1 MAAVNATDT
10 IGGKITQAL
19 KAGSGV
25 DIHELAATL
34 ADAET
39 TPQISS
45 ITGKKEET
53 TVSLSGFGVLKSSIT
68 SLNSS
73 FESLKDRDTFLTKSV
88 TNSNPNDVETAI
100 SSQTLAK
107 AGTTRIVVH
116 QLARPEVTEIKT
128 AAEGTFASATASIS
142 GLSSI
147 TLSSNG
153 SSSTIS
159 IATATPAGIVE
170 AINNTNFNGIQA
182 RTVNKSTSGTAVTIV
197 LVGKTGS
204 DNSFT
209 VDTNLSG
216 GSELTFQQDQTAA
229 NLKLEV
235 NADKISAADSNP
247 QMTERDNN
255 SPTDVV
261 EGVQITFKSA
271 SATET
276 RNIVVSSDTAA
287 LETKVNNL
295 IDSYNNV
302 ISISKYLTG
311 EKDAE
316 DELAGSLSSERN
328 SVNLILSKIRDLVGK
343 TSATASNGFST
354 LRDLGITTQ
363 LSGQLKLNKTNFSA
377 AIKTNFSDIR
387 TMLTADKNDQL
398 KTDSADKGLSLES
411 SIILDGIVDDQGT
424 IGIKETNAQAD
435 ISRYEDDLADLQERL
450 ENIKARYLK
459 QFAAM
464 ETIVQRSK
472 NTGEYLTNQFEAMR
486 NSNK

>member
-1 MAAVNATDT
+1 MAAVTTTDN

-25 DIHELAATL
+25 DIHDLAATL

-88 TNSNPNDVETAI
+88 TNSNPNNVETAI

-147 TLSSNG
+147 TLYSNG

-159 IATATPAGIVE
+159 IATATQAGMVE

-216 GSELTFQQDQTAA
+216 GSELTFQQDQAAA

-271 SATET
+271 SATAT

-302 ISISKYLTG
+302 ISISNYLTG

-316 DELAGSLSSERN
+316 DELAGSLSNEKN

-424 IGIKETNAQAD
+424 IGIRETSAQAD

-450 ENIKARYLK
+450 EDIKARYLK
-459 QFAAM
+459 QFVAM

>member
-1 MAAVNATDT
+1 M
-10 IGGKITQAL
+10 
-19 KAGSGV
+19 
-25 DIHELAATL
+25 
-34 ADAET
+34 
-39 TPQISS
+39 
-45 ITGKKEET
+45 
-53 TVSLSGFGVLKSSIT
+53 
-68 SLNSS
+68 
-73 FESLKDRDTFLTKSV
+73 
-88 TNSNPNDVETAI
+88 
-100 SSQTLAK
+100 
-107 AGTTRIVVH
+107 
-116 QLARPEVTEIKT
+116 
-128 AAEGTFASATASIS
+128 
-142 GLSSI
+142 
-147 TLSSNG
+147 
-153 SSSTIS
+153 
-159 IATATPAGIVE
+159 VE

-204 DNSFT
+204 DNSFS

-216 GSELTFQQDQTAA
+216 GSELTFQQDQPAM

-235 NADKISAADSNP
+235 NADEISAADSNP

-255 SPTDVV
+255 SPTEVI
-261 EGVQITFKSA
+261 EGVQVTFKSA
-271 SATET
+271 NATAT

-311 EKDAE
+311 AKDVE
-316 DELAGSLSSERN
+316 DELAGSLSGEKN
-328 SVNLILSKIRDLVGK
+328 TVNLVLSKIRDLVGK

-424 IGIKETNAQAD
+424 IGIRETSAQAD

-450 ENIKARYLK
+450 EDIKARYLK